1 MNKKE
6 KFIFVLCMVI
16 VCTLTI
22 LSGCDA
28 SRDPE
33 QNQLVEVHKYDCDN
47 IEQQLASEIKTA
59 YCEFICKKNTG
70 GEFRLKPSDMCIAR
84 YEGEIGDCQ
93 IVMVGVADEQHNGA
107 ERVEEV
113 AGYYLMFGSGQP
125 VYAYYDGN
133 FYTIEEAYERGLL
146 SKTDVYKIG
155 TIFNSGFSS
164 IYPAPN

>member
-1 MNKKE
+1 MNKNQ

-16 VCTLTI
+16 VCTLII

-33 QNQLVEVHKYDCDN
+33 QNKLVEVHKYDCDN

-59 YCEFICKKNTG
+59 YCEFICKKTTG
-70 GEFRLKPSDMCIAR
+70 GEFRFKPSDMCIAR

-113 AGYYLMFGSGQP
+113 AGYYITFGSSQP
-125 VYAYYDGN
+125 VYAYYNGS
-133 FYTIEEAYERGLL
+133 FYTIKEAYKAGLL
-146 SKTDVYKIG
+146 AKTDVYEIG
-155 TIFNSGFSS
+155 TIFDPEFTEIN
-164 IYPAPN
+164 PAL